1 MLSDNA
7 IAIANAKTAIVIV
20 IANAKTTIVIVIAIA
35 IAKTAIVI
43 VIAIADSPSQRLWLE
58 ASTLSNR
65 GEMRQHL
72 PTD

>member
-1 MLSDNA
+1 MGRTVSECFKFQEGAVSGEQRFWLEASTY
-7 IAIANAKTAIVIV
+7 KQPIVMI
-20 IANAKTTIVIVIAIA
+20 TEL
-35 IAKTAIVI
+35 
-43 VIAIADSPSQRLWLE
+43 RFWLE